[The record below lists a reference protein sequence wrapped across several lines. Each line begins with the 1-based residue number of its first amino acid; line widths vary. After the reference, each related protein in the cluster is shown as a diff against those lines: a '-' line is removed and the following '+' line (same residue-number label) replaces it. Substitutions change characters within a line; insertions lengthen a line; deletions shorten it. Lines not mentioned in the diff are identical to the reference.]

1 MTKSIDHGERP
12 HETFRTAQE
21 IAATVSFL
29 ASDRAGFIMGQT
41 LFAVTAGLVK
51 RTFKDSDEYAHT
63 TIGCRELWQTAEDDL
78 S

>member
-1 MTKSIDHGERP
+1 MRRFAQPQGI
-12 HETFRTAQE
+12 TA
-21 IAATVSFL
+21 AVSFL
-29 ASDRAGFIMGQT
+29 ASDSVGFIMGQT

-51 RTFKDSDEYAHT
+51 RGFKDSDEYAHT